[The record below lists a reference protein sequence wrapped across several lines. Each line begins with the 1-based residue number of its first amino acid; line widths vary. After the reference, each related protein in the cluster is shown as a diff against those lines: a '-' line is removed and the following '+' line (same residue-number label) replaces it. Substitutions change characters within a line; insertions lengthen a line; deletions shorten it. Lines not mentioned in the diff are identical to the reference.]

1 MNDAERDYNEL
12 VQRAFRAMAPIYDL
26 MTIPIRRLRDE
37 AVNFAGPEE
46 GSAVLDVATGTGDQ
60 ALAFARRGFRV
71 TGIDLTDAMLERAVR
86 KQGSEKV
93 RFELGD
99 ATCLRFPTNAFDVVS
114 VSFALHDMPP
124 TIRERVLR
132 EMTRVAKPGGTI
144 LIVDYGLPRNRL
156 GRFLVYR
163 LVDLYEGET
172 YREFIRSDL
181 HALLAKVGISLTG
194 ERIAVLG
201 AAKVWKGRIVSMPI
215 VTSQVKG
222 RARGGN

>member
-1 MNDAERDYNEL
+1 METVTDAERDYNEL
-12 VQRAFRAMAPIYDL
+12 VQRAFRAIAPIYDL

-37 AVNFAGPEE
+37 AVDFARPEA
-46 GSAVLDVATGTGDQ
+46 GSTVLDVATGTGDQ
-60 ALAFARRGFRV
+60 ALAFARRGFHV
-71 TGIDLTDAMLERAVR
+71 TAIDLTDAMLERAVR

-99 ATCLRFPTNAFDVVS
+99 ATCLRFPTHAFDVVS

-132 EMTRVAKPGGTI
+132 EMTRVARPGGTI
-144 LIVDYGLPRNRL
+144 LVVDYGLPRNRL

-163 LVDLYEGET
+163 LVNLYEGET
-172 YREFIRSDL
+172 YLEFIRSDL
-181 HALLAKVGISLTG
+181 NSLLARVGIFLTG

-201 AAKVWKGRIVSMPI
+201 AARVWKGRTEGSTVGSP
-215 VTSQVKG
+215 G
-222 RARGGN
+222 RKDSE